1 MGEPGAGSFFWCLA
15 SVQPLRS
22 RTVEVPPHYMA
33 DLAIL
38 PASNLRLLLKVQ
50 SMLSV
55 THSRESF
62 VLRLKLSV
70 DVGLLV
76 LTGHQDGI
84 QI

>member
-1 MGEPGAGSFFWCLA
+1 
-15 SVQPLRS
+15 
-22 RTVEVPPHYMA
+22 MA
-33 DLAIL
+33 DLTSL
-38 PASNLRLLLKVQ
+38 PATNLRLLLKVQ

-55 THSRESF
+55 IHSRESF

-76 LTGHQDGI
+76 LTDHQDGI

>member
-1 MGEPGAGSFFWCLA
+1 MGEPDAGSFFWCLA

-22 RTVEVPPHYMA
+22 RRVEVSPHYMV
-33 DLAIL
+33 DLASL
-38 PASNLRLLLKVQ
+38 PVSNLGLLLKVQ
-50 SMLSV
+50 SMPSV
-55 THSRESF
+55 THSCESF